1 MEREKIIAEASEEI
15 GSLLVLLRK
24 RANLNQKDLAER
36 MHERLPERAAS
47 TLSDNIGF
55 KLEGGYCIKGLV
67 LGHTR
72 YKPLFDAY
80 LEEVVSDPTERQR
93 IYSLLDDFKE
103 IIRTPWTIQTS
114 TLSVE
119 PPITLS
125 DGQPELRNIQMYLG
139 LPQAYRKK
147 VNSLIEEL
155 AEQVKYENLFGKL
168 MSGIKAEQDF
178 VRSRMMEDSDKL
190 IQKAIQ
196 TEVQDRAKTA
206 SASEQ
211 IIQETLRKERRKMS
225 KNSKNEQ

>member
-1 MEREKIIAEASEEI
+1 
-15 GSLLVLLRK
+15 
-24 RANLNQKDLAER
+24 
-36 MHERLPERAAS
+36 
-47 TLSDNIGF
+47 
-55 KLEGGYCIKGLV
+55 
-67 LGHTR
+67 
-72 YKPLFDAY
+72 
-80 LEEVVSDPTERQR
+80 
-93 IYSLLDDFKE
+93 
-103 IIRTPWTIQTS
+103 
-114 TLSVE
+114 VE

>member
-1 MEREKIIAEASEEI
+1 M
-15 GSLLVLLRK
+15 
-24 RANLNQKDLAER
+24 
-36 MHERLPERAAS
+36 
-47 TLSDNIGF
+47 
-55 KLEGGYCIKGLV
+55 
-67 LGHTR
+67 
-72 YKPLFDAY
+72 
-80 LEEVVSDPTERQR
+80 VSDPTERQR